1 MTIDSGINKAKPRSS
16 EQKKCN
22 NYRPREIKPTHGH
35 MIPSGLAERHRV
47 CLDRGLEVTLRQ
59 AWLVPGWVTVLITKQ
74 VSK

>member
-47 CLDRGLEVTLRQ
+47 CLDRGYSTPGLVS
-59 AWLVPGWVTVLITKQ
+59 AWMGDRLNY
-74 VSK
+74 